1 MPWLSSPKV
10 NTASSNGRKSSGN
23 HTNNH
28 KAMQKK
34 TLITAIII
42 SVLTVGIGIM
52 AYLLIHQKQKNEEYI
67 ELAELDKKEL
77 EN

>member
-1 MPWLSSPKV
+1 
-10 NTASSNGRKSSGN
+10 
-23 HTNNH
+23 
-28 KAMQKK
+28 MQKK

-77 EN
+77 ENQYTEFNLQYQDCLLYTSPSPRDSH